1 MSYEYVKQAKSQLKM
16 FALNFISFHSGGF
29 IVDIDNMS
37 CMNTSKNIYQTNVA
51 QIETNKTNIKV
62 CLNLKENA
70 FWVYLFLSFTEPS
83 NSTSLYHYYDEE
95 NTTKKVMSARVGAFV
110 RFWPS
115 WVLSW
120 ICRCRFFQTV
130 QKCFVT

>member
-70 FWVYLFLSFTEPS
+70 F
-83 NSTSLYHYYDEE
+83 
-95 NTTKKVMSARVGAFV
+95 
-110 RFWPS
+110 
-115 WVLSW
+115 
-120 ICRCRFFQTV
+120 
-130 QKCFVT
+130 